1 MNLIYNMWQRDKEI
15 FRFLK
20 RLVIYPYLRFE
31 HYRLMKTREHMNKIV
46 HVSKQQMKKSG
57 SNNKQWK
64 WIYVVKESHNKKY
77 KRNWNI

>member
-1 MNLIYNMWQRDKEI
+1 MWQRDKQI

-46 HVSKQQMKKSG
+46 HVSK
-57 SNNKQWK
+57 
-64 WIYVVKESHNKKY
+64 
-77 KRNWNI
+77 